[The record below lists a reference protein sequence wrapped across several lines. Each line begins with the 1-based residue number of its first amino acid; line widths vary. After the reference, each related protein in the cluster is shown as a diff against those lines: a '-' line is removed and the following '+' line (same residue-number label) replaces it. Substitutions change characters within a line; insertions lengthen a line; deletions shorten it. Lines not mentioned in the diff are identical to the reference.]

1 MFLPSRLSA
10 AVTAVL
16 LLIGAGLTW
25 GIYEIEKSRRE
36 VTFAGVLV
44 EAAGYVETRIEQHI
58 ALLSATRTFLAIH
71 DEPTSQE
78 DQEDFAAFV
87 GGLELGSRYPGL
99 QELGFAR
106 ILPQGDEVEVTL
118 PQDHSGEVQVWPE
131 AVPGLRTAIMLLEPD
146 NTQSGS
152 GLGFDMATEE
162 RRRGAMLEALET
174 DTARATP
181 PVTLLH
187 EIGEGRETGVLIY
200 LPVRPLG
207 VPEVEG
213 IAFAP
218 VRVGDLF
225 DAVLE
230 EYDPPLDLRVSDHAA
245 PDLPLF
251 ESMGFAVGEAEG
263 DLTSRTFL
271 SVAGRQWVLSAVPSP
286 EFGTTIQLR
295 LTLFSA
301 LVFPLL
307 ALSTGFAVY
316 WQGTAIRRTR
326 ALNEAVQRSVEQK
339 DLLLREMA
347 HRMKNAL
354 TRISAIARQTARE
367 AADKAAMVEILN
379 ARLQAMSAAQ
389 DLLVLSGTDSAD
401 LEELLRFEID
411 QISGSAATPGRLS
424 GPPVRLNE
432 RQAHALALV
441 FHELATNALK
451 YGAGAR
457 AGGELRIHWAVEPGP
472 SGNQLRLTWEE
483 LTPEPSH
490 AVREVASSQGSGFG
504 TRLLEAM
511 VVGELE
517 GSLTREPHPSRL
529 TIEIRFPL
537 AGAAAAP
544 GV

>member
-10 AVTAVL
+10 AVTVVL

-25 GIYEIEKSRRE
+25 GIYEVETSRRE
-36 VTFAGVLV
+36 VTFKGRLV
-44 EAAGYVETRIEQHI
+44 ETAGYVETRVEQHI

-87 GGLELGSRYPGL
+87 SGLELDSRYPGL

-106 ILPQGDEVEVTL
+106 ILSQQSDVEVSL
-118 PQDHSGEVQVWPE
+118 LQDHSGDLQVWPE
-131 AVPGLRTAIMLLEPD
+131 VIPSLRTAIMLLEPD
-146 NTQSGS
+146 PTRSGS
-152 GLGFDMATEE
+152 GLGFDMAAEE

-174 DTARATP
+174 EAARATP
-181 PVTLLH
+181 PVTLLD
-187 EIGEGRETGVLIY
+187 EISEGRETGILIY
-200 LPVRPLG
+200 LPVRPFG
-207 VPEVEG
+207 VPEIEG
-213 IAFAP
+213 FAFAP
-218 VRVGDLF
+218 VRAGDLF
-225 DAVLE
+225 ETVLE
-230 EYDPPLDLRVSDHAA
+230 EYDPPLYLRVTDADA

-251 ESMGFAVGEAEG
+251 ESPGFAEGEANG
-263 DLTSRTFL
+263 DLTTRALL

-286 EFGTTIQLR
+286 EFDTTIQLR

-301 LVFPLL
+301 FVFPLL
-307 ALSTGFAVY
+307 AMSTGFAVY

-326 ALNEAVQRSVEQK
+326 ALNETVQRSVEQK
-339 DLLLREMA
+339 DFLLREMA

-367 AADKAAMVEILN
+367 SPDKATLVESLN

-401 LEELLRFEID
+401 LEDLLRFEID
-411 QISGSAATPGRLS
+411 QISGSAANPGHLS

-457 AGGELRIHWAVEPGP
+457 AGGELRIHWAVEPDP
-472 SGNQLRLTWEE
+472 SGDQVRLTWEE

-490 AVREVASSQGSGFG
+490 AAQGSAPGQGSGFG

-511 VVGELE
+511 VVGELG
-517 GSLTREPHPSRL
+517 GSLTRQPRPGGL
-529 TIEIRFPL
+529 TIEICFPHSKE
-537 AGAAAAP
+537 AAAQDA
-544 GV
+544 